1 MTALRQALARR
12 GVRRALTVLAVL
24 ALCCAGA
31 VGLVYYWRVFYSYGL
46 FPFAYVP
53 VPVLTAALAA
63 LAVFGACLVWAAHR
77 FLHRFEQKAAVAIL
91 CSALL
96 FVFVNPPLQ
105 SPDEGT
111 QFLRTYAISL
121 GRLDCDANRSYPD
134 DVNALFTAFGAAWTH
149 SHDGSTIKARVPDG
163 VDPGLAGA
171 EQTVAGECISNSYL
185 DYYAM
190 LRGDADTIIA
200 YAESSG
206 LRTQTEPVHFL
217 VLPHLLQGI
226 GVALVRLLGASALG
240 CLYAARAVNAMIYT
254 LLCYFALKN
263 CNRYAPVFTAA
274 MLLPLCLFMAGSCN
288 YDGIL
293 LGIYFFAASYYCKN
307 EITGRDVWLFALAF
321 GVMTW
326 IKPNNL
332 LWLALPLV
340 LPRPAWKTRFKKW
353 HAAVLS
359 LASYFV
365 FNQLYS
371 LYARFFVHNYG
382 EIGRMIEGVSQSG
395 QLRFMLANPVRTI
408 AVFLGTLY
416 ENNFFLDGLGKF
428 GNVDLVIPVVSAAS
442 AAALLLGAALS
453 VHERSSLTRRSAAGL
468 FCLAVVYAGVVM
480 AGLYI
485 TYTPVAMARVIGL
498 QTRYFIPT
506 YLMLCVLAAA
516 LLSGVLSPRFERS
529 GGDTLARSVALGV
542 SCTLAAV
549 SAVLLFQHYF
559 VGPVTILGYN

>member
-12 GVRRALTVLAVL
+12 GVRRALTALAVL

-63 LAVFGACLVWAAHR
+63 LAALGACLVWAAHR
-77 FLHRFEQKAAVAIL
+77 FLQRFEQKAAVAIL

-254 LLCYFALKN
+254 LL
-263 CNRYAPVFTAA
+263 
-274 MLLPLCLFMAGSCN
+274 
-288 YDGIL
+288 
-293 LGIYFFAASYYCKN
+293 
-307 EITGRDVWLFALAF
+307 
-321 GVMTW
+321 
-326 IKPNNL
+326 
-332 LWLALPLV
+332 
-340 LPRPAWKTRFKKW
+340 
-353 HAAVLS
+353 
-359 LASYFV
+359 
-365 FNQLYS
+365 
-371 LYARFFVHNYG
+371 
-382 EIGRMIEGVSQSG
+382 
-395 QLRFMLANPVRTI
+395 
-408 AVFLGTLY
+408 
-416 ENNFFLDGLGKF
+416 
-428 GNVDLVIPVVSAAS
+428 
-442 AAALLLGAALS
+442 
-453 VHERSSLTRRSAAGL
+453 
-468 FCLAVVYAGVVM
+468 
-480 AGLYI
+480 
-485 TYTPVAMARVIGL
+485 
-498 QTRYFIPT
+498 
-506 YLMLCVLAAA
+506 
-516 LLSGVLSPRFERS
+516 
-529 GGDTLARSVALGV
+529 
-542 SCTLAAV
+542 
-549 SAVLLFQHYF
+549 
-559 VGPVTILGYN
+559 